1 MKKTK
6 KKFSKK
12 WRSYVKTAELAVSV
26 AAVSA
31 VSDKKTAETVKKE
44 AVQNKLENDLQ
55 KTMKQQRMRV
65 AHMPRIK

>member
-31 VSDKKTAETVKKE
+31 VSDKKLLRPSKRK
-44 AVQNKLENDLQ
+44 
-55 KTMKQQRMRV
+55 RF
-65 AHMPRIK
+65 RINWKMIFRKP